1 MKINPLTPA
10 IINTPME
17 NKQDP
22 GIGKRDR
29 RDIPTGSLYTGPQ
42 NNNDDRPVR
51 PDARSLVFTPDP
63 RGEGYPSIEK
73 QIAGQM
79 IRQREGQ
86 TSESG
91 FTASYGA
98 PYEARKSLLAYGLS
112 AAGIHDPASLS
123 DGGYTQMQQTT
134 ALLDNVREQYAAPPQ
149 ARYDAQGNTRTPSL
163 LVAAA
168 RDFFDQQINTGAQYK
183 TNTHDDVPGLEG
195 KALAQYSDRDKVQS
209 LRHFAG
215 QPLRTEQNEPTNAD
229 RVMKDIGALL
239 MLDGI
244 AAEAGAMAAF
254 FTEKAVTTEGRSALA
269 TLRNT
274 AEQATA
280 GETGMAITSE
290 AGTPAAEVAGE
301 ARTAAAG
308 ATSAAEGA
316 ISGEVRATAE
326 GAGAAAV
333 NRLRPSLAGN
343 ISQYAVND
351 GEALLKESRAN
362 VGGIHQVKDAA
373 GNDRWLLRY
382 REGTGESKVYE
393 VGQDFRPGEGR
404 ARIIDPQTRQP
415 VLTVQ
420 SGNGEWQRSALPG
433 GINSPAGQP
442 LNAPAGKM
450 YGNPRADLPE
460 QPLDLSVSRPAST
473 SRPAPMDV
481 DSQPGPSTARD
492 TAETEHP
499 LDLSMPRRLPDGRSP
514 ENSLP
519 PTPGTP
525 QFTPASSRAPTPVTP
540 FSPAMSE
547 SYSTTALPRT
557 PGASLFGSEG
567 RSSSP
572 SRPLTPGAEGEASAV
587 VMRSGNSSRSST
599 PSSVATSGA
608 GHTPYADDAI
618 NFNPWADNVQLPSG
632 SYLNDRGY
640 IERRDFNKLY
650 RVEQADRVDR
660 RGDPQNVGFRDG
672 NYFAG
677 VEKMMSG
684 PVVFVARTREGAERF
699 GRGEL
704 INGFHLYEIDAQGIP
719 GVSLR
724 ENIEHNEQY
733 MELANTLQPGY
744 VAGLR
749 SVNQLERFGDYAW
762 SFDEVHLANDQVTPD
777 KITKIY

>member
-1 MKINPLTPA
+1 MKIDSLSVPVFPQPILREETSA
-10 IINTPME
+10 K
-17 NKQDP
+17 NK
-22 GIGKRDR
+22 

-63 RGEGYPSIEK
+63 RGEGYPSLEK

-123 DGGYTQMQQTT
+123 GGGHTQTT
-134 ALLDNVREQYAAPPQ
+134 ALLDKVREQYAASPQ
-149 ARYDAQGNTRTPSL
+149 THYDAQGNTRTLSL

-195 KALAQYSDRDKVQS
+195 RALAQYSDRDKVQS

-215 QPLRTEQNEPTNAD
+215 QPLRTEQNEPTNAE

-244 AAEAGAMAAF
+244 AAEAGAMAEF
-254 FTEKAVTTEGRSALA
+254 FTEKAVATEGRSALA

-274 AEQATA
+274 SEQAA
-280 GETGMAITSE
+280 
-290 AGTPAAEVAGE
+290 AGE
-301 ARTAAAG
+301 AGATMAG
-308 ATSAAEGA
+308 ATG
-316 ISGEVRATAE
+316 T
-326 GAGAAAV
+326 AAV
-333 NRLRPSLAGN
+333 NRLRPSLAGD
-343 ISQYAVND
+343 ISQYAVKD
-351 GEALLKESRAN
+351 GEALLNESRASA
-362 VGGIHQVKDAA
+362 GGIHQVKDAA

-382 REGTGESKVYE
+382 RDGTGDSKVYE

-433 GINSPAGQP
+433 GVNPG
-442 LNAPAGKM
+442 NAPAGKM

-460 QPLDLSVSRPAST
+460 QPLDLRISRPAST
-473 SRPAPMDV
+473 SRPSPMDV

-492 TAETEHP
+492 TAETERP
-499 LDLSMPRRLPDGRSP
+499 LDLSMPRRLPDSRSP

-525 QFTPASSRAPTPVTP
+525 IFTPASSRAPTPVTP

-547 SYSTTALPRT
+547 SYSATGLPRT

-567 RSSSP
+567 RSSP
-572 SRPLTPGAEGEASAV
+572 LSRPLTPGAESESSAV
-587 VMRSGNSSRSST
+587 ELRSGNSSRSST

-618 NFNPWADNVQLPSG
+618 NFNPWADNVQLPPG

-733 MELANTLQPGY
+733 MELVNTMQPGY

>member
-1 MKINPLTPA
+1 MKIDSVSVPVFPQPFIREETSA
-10 IINTPME
+10 K
-17 NKQDP
+17 NK
-22 GIGKRDR
+22 RE
-29 RDIPTGSLYTGPQ
+29 IPTGSLYTGPQ

-51 PDARSLVFTPDP
+51 PDARSLIFTPDP

-73 QIAGQM
+73 QIAGQI

-86 TSESG
+86 SGESG

-112 AAGIHDPASLS
+112 AAGIHDPASLPDS
-123 DGGYTQMQQTT
+123 GHTQTT
-134 ALLDNVREQYAAPPQ
+134 ALLDKVREQYAASPQ
-149 ARYDAQGNTRTPSL
+149 THYDAQGNTCTPSL

-195 KALAQYSDRDKVQS
+195 KPLAQYSDRDKVQS

-215 QPLRTEQNEPTNAD
+215 QPLRTEQNEPTNTEL
-229 RVMKDIGALL
+229 VMKDIGALL

-244 AAEAGAMAAF
+244 AAEAGAMAEF

-269 TLRNT
+269 TLRN
-274 AEQATA
+274 APEQVAA
-280 GETGMAITSE
+280 GEAGAAMAGATGTEMA
-290 AGTPAAEVAGE
+290 VAGE
-301 ARTAAAG
+301 ARAAAAG
-308 ATSAAEGA
+308 ATKGALAGETTAAASAAA
-316 ISGEVRATAE
+316 GE
-326 GAGAAAV
+326 AGTAAV
-333 NRLRPSLAGN
+333 NRLRPSLAGD
-343 ISQYAVND
+343 ISQYAVKD
-351 GEALLKESRAN
+351 GEALLNGSRASA
-362 VGGIHQVKDAA
+362 GGIHQVKDAA

-382 REGTGESKVYE
+382 RDGTGDSRVYE

-433 GINSPAGQP
+433 GVQPQTGQP

-460 QPLDLSVSRPAST
+460 QPLDLSISRPASL

-481 DSQPGPSTARD
+481 DSQPGPSTALD

-499 LDLSMPRRLPDGRSP
+499 LDLSLPRRLPDGRSP

-525 QFTPASSRAPTPVTP
+525 IFTPASSRAPTPVTP

-547 SYSTTALPRT
+547 GYSATGLPRT
-557 PGASLFGSEG
+557 PGASLFGSEN
-567 RSSSP
+567 RSSP
-572 SRPLTPGAEGEASAV
+572 LSRPLTPGAESELSATE
-587 VMRSGNSSRSST
+587 MRSGNSSGRST

-608 GHTPYADDAI
+608 GYTPYADDAI
-618 NFNPWADNVQLPSG
+618 NFNPWADNVQLPPG

-704 INGFHLYEIDAQGIP
+704 NNGFHLYEIDAQGIP

-733 MELANTLQPGY
+733 MELANTMQPGY